1 MFFFLKTQTQYSDGK
16 IDKVPLLPYYLES
29 VFSFFFSLFPEI
41 ELVHNL
47 WHLSFTHTHT
57 LSFTHTHSLFHTHSL
72 SLFSLF
78 RRHTYKLTHI
88 HIHTLSITWS
98 LSHTHSH
105 TFYHTLSITNSL
117 YHTLHH
123 IRYISH
129 SHSNHKCTDTLTL
142 FCTPEHLFLM
152 KSN

>member
-72 SLFSLF
+72 SLSSLSF
-78 RRHTYKLTHI
+78 ADTLTNSLIYTYTHSPSHGLFLT
-88 HIHTLSITWS
+88 HIHTLSITHS
-98 LSHTHSH
+98 LSQTLYITHSIIYAISLIHILTTNAQTHSH
-105 TFYHTLSITNSL
+105 SFAHQSICS
-117 YHTLHH
+117 
-123 IRYISH
+123 S
-129 SHSNHKCTDTLTL
+129 
-142 FCTPEHLFLM
+142 
-152 KSN
+152 